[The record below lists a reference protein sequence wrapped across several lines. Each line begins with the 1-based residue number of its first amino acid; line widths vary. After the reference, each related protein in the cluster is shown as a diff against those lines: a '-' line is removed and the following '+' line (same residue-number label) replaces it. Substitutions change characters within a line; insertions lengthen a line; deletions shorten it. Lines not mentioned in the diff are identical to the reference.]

1 MSLVAPSFEEAQGRV
16 CSQAAGKTKSSIAA
30 IESKQELGANRAG
43 TKKEEF
49 LLKETIYEL

>member
-16 CSQAAGKTKSSIAA
+16 CSQAPVKKSIAAVA
-30 IESKQELGANRAG
+30 IESKQELGTNRAG

-49 LLKETIYEL
+49 LPKETIYEL